1 MKKWGVIII
10 AIFIALI
17 AVVAIRKEI
26 HIKRIA
32 YPQQPAYVVQAAIA
46 KTGDI
51 DDYENYLGEFIN
63 YDEAVIKTRVS
74 STILYCL
81 DEGNSFKKGDVIVRL
96 DDTDIRNSIKALEF
110 TRKALQSELIGQAS
124 QTEASYVL
132 YENTLKTYNR
142 YTSLYKKKVISKQEL
157 ENVQNVYEQA
167 KASFNIG
174 TNKLKSINDNIGSVN
189 AQIIQVSNNLRYTE
203 IRAPFSG
210 AVTAKFLN
218 VGDLAAIGSP
228 IIQIDGSLGGY
239 KILVNV
245 PIYKQIEVGTK
256 AIVSYKDKSI
266 EDPVARVLES
276 AKDNLATVELLLN
289 DNPLKVPS
297 HTYLSVSFVTG
308 RASGVTVPY
317 NAVFR
322 NSENHY
328 FILKVVDGHTKLT
341 PVVVKA
347 KNDKYA
353 CVSGINSGDV
363 VLVGYESKLLSIPDN
378 VKVQALLD
386 K

>member
-1 MKKWGVIII
+1 
-10 AIFIALI
+10 
-17 AVVAIRKEI
+17 
-26 HIKRIA
+26 
-32 YPQQPAYVVQAAIA
+32 
-46 KTGDI
+46 
-51 DDYENYLGEFIN
+51 
-63 YDEAVIKTRVS
+63 
-74 STILYCL
+74 
-81 DEGNSFKKGDVIVRL
+81 
-96 DDTDIRNSIKALEF
+96 
-110 TRKALQSELIGQAS
+110 
-124 QTEASYVL
+124 
-132 YENTLKTYNR
+132 LKTYNR
-142 YTSLYKKKVISKQEL
+142 YTSLYKKRVISKQEL

-174 TNKLKSINDNIGSVN
+174 TQKLKSINDNIGSVN

-218 VGDLAAIGSP
+218 VGDLAVIGSP
-228 IIQIDGSLGGY
+228 IIQIDGSSGGY

-256 AIVSYKDKSI
+256 AIISYKDKSI
-266 EDPVARVLES
+266 EDSVARVLKS
-276 AKDNLATVELLLN
+276 AKDNLVTVELLLN
-289 DNPLKVPS
+289 DNPLQVPS

-308 RASGVTVPY
+308 RASGVIVPY

-328 FILKVVDGHTKLT
+328 FILKVVDGRTKLT
-341 PVVVKA
+341 PVMVKA

-378 VKVQALLD
+378 VKVEALLD